1 MNCEPSIPSCHSGHN
16 SASEGNTEIL
26 ELLVL
31 AVGTQLPEVLA
42 ESRRRAESNVGAH
55 PPSKV
60 AGGVVETRRVVAPS
74 SLRCWLSHGDVLS
87 QMSAPSPRARW
98 LAESLRQSKWWHPA
112 P

>member
-42 ESRRRAESNVGAH
+42 ESRRRAESNVGAQ

-60 AGGVVETRRVVAPS
+60 AGRVAETCRVVAPS
-74 SLRCWLSHGDVLS
+74 SLRF
-87 QMSAPSPRARW
+87 
-98 LAESLRQSKWWHPA
+98 
-112 P
+112 

>member
-42 ESRRRAESNVGAH
+42 ESRRRAESNVGAQ
-55 PPSKV
+55 PPLKV
-60 AGGVVETRRVVAPS
+60 ASGVVEIRRV
-74 SLRCWLSHGDVLS
+74 G
-87 QMSAPSPRARW
+87 
-98 LAESLRQSKWWHPA
+98 
-112 P
+112 